1 MFQQIKH
8 SFKIT
13 GVKLRLCKER
23 YHDLTVITI
32 ISDVVAR
39 EIESERDSCTVF
51 MSRKT
56 LPICLVWEFFSRNQ
70 MIQMF

>member
-39 EIESERDSCTVF
+39 EIESERDSCVYVPKN
-51 MSRKT
+51 SAH
-56 LPICLVWEFFSRNQ
+56 LFSLG
-70 MIQMF
+70 IF

>member
-23 YHDLTVITI
+23 YDLTVITI

-39 EIESERDSCTVF
+39 EIESERDSCVYV
-51 MSRKT
+51 SKNSAH
-56 LPICLVWEFFSRNQ
+56 LFSLG
-70 MIQMF
+70 IF